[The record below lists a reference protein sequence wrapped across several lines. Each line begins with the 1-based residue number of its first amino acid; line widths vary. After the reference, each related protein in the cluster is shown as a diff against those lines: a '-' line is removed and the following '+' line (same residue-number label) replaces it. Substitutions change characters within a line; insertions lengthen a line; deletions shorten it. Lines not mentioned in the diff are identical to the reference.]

1 MSEYNTA
8 SVKTVSDAI
17 KLKRKKRRKSTFRK
31 WFVRFLLVAIILSI
45 SYGIYKLDQSNI
57 FRVKAIRVSNN
68 HVLSQEQII
77 DAFDISINDRV
88 WLIHDFMLND
98 KIQDY
103 KSIESYELTK
113 KNNVVL
119 INVNEFDVVGY
130 KNDTLLLAN
139 GAYID
144 ITEFNQHYLLKVPE
158 IHGFDDEEL
167 STRLAESLGLLT
179 PEIRMIISSVQQKET
194 TYDQAQIWMVLFDQ
208 KQVFSDFRSVE
219 LLNNYHLFVDQ
230 IAPGN
235 NCIYLDYTSS
245 SARSSVCE

>member
-17 KLKRKKRRKSTFRK
+17 KLKRKKRRKSTLRK

-98 KIQDY
+98 RIQDY
-103 KSIESYELTK
+103 KSIESYELT
-113 KNNVVL
+113 
-119 INVNEFDVVGY
+119 
-130 KNDTLLLAN
+130 
-139 GAYID
+139 
-144 ITEFNQHYLLKVPE
+144 
-158 IHGFDDEEL
+158 
-167 STRLAESLGLLT
+167 
-179 PEIRMIISSVQQKET
+179 
-194 TYDQAQIWMVLFDQ
+194 
-208 KQVFSDFRSVE
+208 
-219 LLNNYHLFVDQ
+219 
-230 IAPGN
+230 
-235 NCIYLDYTSS
+235 
-245 SARSSVCE
+245 